1 MISDS
6 LLAHKGFDMKLCYGD
21 VMLSLTYQPQD
32 RCETLGR
39 GILDK
44 NYASSPI
51 SEDESLTDGTLSE
64 EDEISVTQEI
74 VEDRN
79 HDFKRTHFHSATHC
93 DFCRKKIW
101 LKDAYQCGECGI
113 ICHKKCMVRCE
124 QETVC
129 ASAGLRYRDPSR
141 NEPNDARDV
150 KEMPEIVTTAAVGS
164 ADNGSPGNTPPVSP
178 HVRTAYSHALL
189 LCLCGIFIYLSLGFI
204 WELGVLSHSYTLI
217 FGTKYM

>member
-1 MISDS
+1 
-6 LLAHKGFDMKLCYGD
+6 
-21 VMLSLTYQPQD
+21 
-32 RCETLGR
+32 
-39 GILDK
+39 
-44 NYASSPI
+44 
-51 SEDESLTDGTLSE
+51 
-64 EDEISVTQEI
+64 
-74 VEDRN
+74 
-79 HDFKRTHFHSATHC
+79 
-93 DFCRKKIW
+93 
-101 LKDAYQCGECGI
+101 
-113 ICHKKCMVRCE
+113 MVRCE

-189 LCLCGIFIYLSLGFI
+189 LCLCGIFIYLLLGFI

-217 FGTKYM
+217 FGAKYM